1 MVGEMIGLPGLPPTR
16 LITVERLKNSDV
28 FGSLPE
34 PDLHAIAEFCSE
46 ETYRE
51 GMVVLNEGEAADKLF
66 IVERGKLSLEKKV
79 VVGRQSSARTA
90 TVGYLGPG
98 KMVGFS
104 TLTSPHVY
112 STSVLCVEP
121 ARVICVD
128 GPTLRAYLL
137 DHPAAGLMVMTKLSS
152 MISERYRN
160 ANNTLT
166 YFLSIIAHELRSPLA
181 AIENYLQ
188 TLLGG
193 FAGELTSKQNRMIQ
207 RCTLRLIDMQALIGD
222 VVDLARMRPEQ
233 IQDDFEWFDPGEVG
247 AESIEDVRLAAVEK
261 EVRIKIEPPSQFS
274 PIVGSRRRMRQVFTN
289 LLNNAI
295 KFSPLGG
302 TVIFRAWYEPEVLI
316 FEVEDQGPGIP
327 AEDLPHIFKDFYRAS
342 NVEGTPGSGLG
353 LSIAKK
359 IMDAHDGQIL
369 IQNLEDETGV
379 TGTRFTIR
387 IPRNLKTPDMRRRE
401 WQMEEPERQV

>member
-1 MVGEMIGLPGLPPTR
+1 MAGKMIAPSGAHPGR
-16 LITVERLKNSDV
+16 SITVERLKNSDV
-28 FGSLPE
+28 FGNLPE
-34 PDLHAIAEFCSE
+34 QDLLAIAEFCTE
-46 ETYRE
+46 QTYRE
-51 GMVVLNEGEAADKLF
+51 GMVVLTEGEVADKLY

-90 TVGYLGPG
+90 TVGYVGPG
-98 KMVGFS
+98 KTAGVS
-104 TLTSPHVY
+104 TLTIPDVY
-112 STSVLCVEP
+112 STSAVCVEP

-128 GPTLRAYLL
+128 GQALRAYLQA
-137 DHPAAGLMVMTKLSS
+137 HPETGLLVMTTLSA

-160 ANNTLT
+160 AANTLT
-166 YFLSIIAHELRSPLA
+166 YFLSIVAHELRSPLA

-193 FAGELTSKQNRMIQ
+193 FAGELTPKQVHMIQ
-207 RCTLRLIDMQALIGD
+207 RCALRLIDMQALIGD

-247 AESIEDVRLAAVEK
+247 AESVEDVRLAAVEK
-261 EVRIKIEPPSQFS
+261 EVQIKIDPPPQFF

-295 KFSPLGG
+295 KFSPPGSVV
-302 TVIFRAWYEPEVLI
+302 TFRAWYEPETLV

-327 AEDLPHIFKDFYRAS
+327 EEDLPNLFKDFYRAS

-369 IQNLEDETGV
+369 VQNLSDETGA
-379 TGTRFTIR
+379 TGTRFTVR

-401 WQMEEPERQV
+401 WQMEELERQV